1 MKDIVERL
9 QSADIDLL
17 WRDAIAEIERL
28 RSLLATS
35 EMTAAEIMADNERLR
50 EALRALHE
58 EFAAN
63 FPAGENVAVDYARE
77 VLGIK
82 K

>member
-1 MKDIVERL
+1 MEKIERTMVSVEEL
-9 QSADIDLL
+9 A
-17 WRDAIAEIERL
+17 AAHAEI
-28 RSLLATS
+28 
-35 EMTAAEIMADNERLR
+35 ERLR
-50 EALRALHE
+50 EALRALYE

-82 K
+82 DKRIERSSDTV